1 MRHDKL
7 IVVGGLAALLYFFTS
22 TRQGAQAVATATG
35 ALSGYGA
42 DGALAAFEV
51 QGLAENMT
59 ATYFPRLSPQML
71 VAMAWIESSFR
82 PTAFR
87 IEPHVGDASVGL
99 MQTLGKT
106 AAWLWEMGYRDVQ
119 NGNRPPDVTDLAD
132 PSIAMY
138 FGAAYL
144 DYLSNYGGVN
154 RDERFM
160 VQAYNVGPA
169 KAATLTGAGPYF
181 EKYLAARAKFG

>member
-1 MRHDKL
+1 MKHEKL

-22 TRQGAQAVATATG
+22 TRPGAQAIGTVTG

-42 DGALAAFEV
+42 DGALSQMEV

-59 ATYFPRLSPQML
+59 AVYFPRLSPQML

-87 IEPHVGDASVGL
+87 LEPHVGDASVGL

-106 AAWLWEMGYRDVQ
+106 AVWLWEMGYRDVM
-119 NGNRPPDVTDLAD
+119 NGERAPDVTDLAD

-144 DYLSNYGGVN
+144 DYLSNWGGAP

-160 VQAYNVGPA
+160 VQAYNVGPS
-169 KAATLTGAGPYF
+169 KAATLTQAGPYF
-181 EKYLAARAKFG
+181 NKYLAARAMYG